1 MEVILKEEMKG
12 LGKALELVKVKN
24 GYAHNYL
31 FPRGMAVLATTGAR
45 KQLEQERALAEAR
58 AKQERAQWQTV
69 ADKLQNVSV
78 TIASRVAE
86 GEKLYGSV
94 TAQDI
99 AIKLKETGRDID
111 RKNILLVEPIKQL
124 GMYTVKIQ
132 LHRDVEAKIK
142 LWVISDES
150 KSK

>member
-1 MEVILKEEMKG
+1 MEVILKEEIKG

-24 GYAHNYL
+24 GFGHNYL
-31 FPRGMAVLATTGAR
+31 FPRGLAVLATSGAR
-45 KQLEQERALAEAR
+45 KQLEQERALIEER
-58 AKQERAQWQTV
+58 LKQEKVQWQAI

-99 AIKLKETGRDID
+99 ANKLKESGREID
-111 RKNILLVEPIKQL
+111 RKNILLAEPIKQL
-124 GMYTVKIQ
+124 GMYTIKIQ
-132 LHRDVEAKIK
+132 LHKEVEAKIK

-150 KSK
+150 K

>member
-1 MEVILKEEMKG
+1 MEIILKEEIPG

-24 GYAHNYL
+24 GYAHNFL
-31 FPRGMAVLATTGAR
+31 FPRGLAVLATAGAR
-45 KQLEQERALAEAR
+45 RQLEQERALAEER
-58 AKQERAQWQTV
+58 IKQEKAQWQAV

-99 AIKLKETGRDID
+99 SNKLKESGRDIE
-111 RKNILLVEPIKQL
+111 RKAVLLPEPIKQL
-124 GMYTVKIQ
+124 GMYTVKVQ

-150 KSK
+150 K

>member
-1 MEVILKEEMKG
+1 MEIILKEEIRG

-31 FPRGMAVLATTGAR
+31 FPRSLAVLATAGAR
-45 KQLEQERALAEAR
+45 KQLEQERHLTEER
-58 AKQERAQWQTV
+58 LKQEKAQWQAV

-99 AIKLKETGRDID
+99 SNKLRETGRDID
-111 RKNILLVEPIKQL
+111 KKNVLLAEPIKQL
-124 GMYTVKIQ
+124 GMYTVRIQ

-150 KSK
+150 K

>member
-1 MEVILKEEMKG
+1 MEVILKEELKG

-31 FPRGMAVLATTGAR
+31 FPRGLAVLATTGAR
-45 KQLEQERALAEAR
+45 KQLEQERALAEER
-58 AKQERAQWQTV
+58 AKQERAQWQVV

-99 AIKLKETGRDID
+99 ATKLRETGRDID
-111 RKNILLVEPIKQL
+111 RKNILLAEPIKQL

-150 KSK
+150 K

>member
-31 FPRGMAVLATTGAR
+31 FPRGMAVLATTSAR
-45 KQLEQERALAEAR
+45 KQLEQERALGEAR

-99 AIKLKETGRDID
+99 AAKLRETGRDID
-111 RKNILLVEPIKQL
+111 RKNILLAEPIKQL
-124 GMYTVKIQ
+124 GMYTVKVQ

-150 KSK
+150 K

>member
-1 MEVILKEEMKG
+1 MEIILKEEIPS

-31 FPRGMAVLATTGAR
+31 FPRGLAVLATKGAR
-45 KQLEQERALAEAR
+45 KQLEQERAMAEHR
-58 AKQERAQWQTV
+58 SKQERAQWV
-69 ADKLQNVSV
+69 AVAEKLQNVSV

-99 AIKLKETGRDID
+99 SNKLKEAGRDID
-111 RKNILLVEPIKQL
+111 RKNVLLPEPIKQL
-124 GMYTVKIQ
+124 GMYTIKIQ

-150 KSK
+150 K